1 MKFSELAI
9 YFDKIQQNSSRL
21 EITRILAELFNKLTP
36 DEIEKVVYLL
46 QGRVR
51 PAYEGID
58 FGMAEKTI
66 IKSCLSALNIEKNYF
81 EKEFKK
87 IGDLGKTIEK
97 FKNEIHSFEEGDL
110 EINKVYE
117 IFYRIATV
125 SGTGSQEIKTS
136 LLSQLIRQL
145 DPTSSRFL
153 VRLPTGIIRMGFSDM
168 TVLDAYSFMLSG
180 DKSWRPIIEKY
191 YHVRPELGYIGKLIK
206 QGGIN
211 SLKNIGPKVFT
222 PIIMMKAERMS
233 SAREILDQIGACL
246 VEPKF
251 DGFRCITGHTPIY
264 VKSKGYISVKDV
276 NINDE
281 VLTHKGTFEKVLFT
295 NKRLI
300 DKKEKLFKLHP
311 YLGDSIKITE
321 GHPILVFKNNKDE
334 WIPVEQIKTGDE
346 LIFPKPNLSE
356 FSKNGYID
364 KYFNLIDES
373 GYQKKIKINKDFYQF
388 LGFWLGDGFTN
399 EFHNTERVG
408 ITFNAKTEKNLAA
421 RYKKIIMNLF
431 QISKI
436 SEYSHDGGLT
446 LYWRDKPMRL
456 WLSQYFRREWKGK
469 NIPEWFSY
477 ISKENFLAFLNGWI
491 ESDGAI
497 SHGGGYKIVTKERD
511 VAAFAQLLGLRHG
524 VIIGLH
530 KIRVKIKSTNFIG
543 TYYELIIPG
552 TTRYAR
558 VLNDRIIIKVL
569 RNEKIKKDPRLNL
582 YNLQVKNNESY
593 CSGLVALHN
602 CQIHKKSNQIEI
614 FSRSLEKVTFMY
626 PDIVEG
632 LKKQVKASEIIIEGE
647 AIGYNPKT
655 KDFLPF
661 QETVQRKRKY
671 DIADKSKE
679 IPLKFFAFELLY
691 KNGKNYINEPF
702 FKRREILEESIITTK
717 NISVDTILIANQ
729 EEVVKEGR
737 LEAMFDEAV
746 KKNLEG
752 VLAKKKDGVYK
763 PGAREWNWIKY
774 KKSYSS
780 KINDTI
786 DCLVM
791 GYDYGK
797 GKRTVFGIGAFL
809 VGVLDEEKQNYLTIA
824 KIGTGLT
831 DEEWRELHLKSKIQM
846 TKSKPEN
853 YLVDKMMDCDV
864 WVTPSIVVEIR
875 ADEITKSPVHT
886 AGYALRF
893 PRLERFRDDKKP
905 EDVTS
910 LIELRSM
917 TSKHLQENYRILN
930 KK

>member
-1 MKFSELAI
+1 MLFSELAI

-66 IKSCLSALNIEKNYF
+66 IKSCLSALSIEKNYF

-97 FKNEIHSFEEGDL
+97 FKNEIHSFEEGDM

-168 TVLDAYSFMLSG
+168 TVLDAYSWMLSG
-180 DKSWRPIIEKY
+180 DKSCRPTIEKY

-206 QGGIN
+206 QGGID

-251 DGFRCITGHTPIY
+251 DGFRLQAHLKKSK
-264 VKSKGYISVKDV
+264 VKSQKS
-276 NINDE
+276 
-281 VLTHKGTFEKVLFT
+281 KVET
-295 NKRLI
+295 
-300 DKKEKLFKLHP
+300 
-311 YLGDSIKITE
+311 
-321 GHPILVFKNNKDE
+321 
-334 WIPVEQIKTGDE
+334 
-346 LIFPKPNLSE
+346 
-356 FSKNGYID
+356 
-364 KYFNLIDES
+364 
-373 GYQKKIKINKDFYQF
+373 KIK
-388 LGFWLGDGFTN
+388 L
-399 EFHNTERVG
+399 
-408 ITFNAKTEKNLAA
+408 
-421 RYKKIIMNLF
+421 
-431 QISKI
+431 
-436 SEYSHDGGLT
+436 
-446 LYWRDKPMRL
+446 
-456 WLSQYFRREWKGK
+456 
-469 NIPEWFSY
+469 
-477 ISKENFLAFLNGWI
+477 
-491 ESDGAI
+491 
-497 SHGGGYKIVTKERD
+497 
-511 VAAFAQLLGLRHG
+511 
-524 VIIGLH
+524 
-530 KIRVKIKSTNFIG
+530 
-543 TYYELIIPG
+543 
-552 TTRYAR
+552 
-558 VLNDRIIIKVL
+558 
-569 RNEKIKKDPRLNL
+569 
-582 YNLQVKNNESY
+582 
-593 CSGLVALHN
+593 
-602 CQIHKKSNQIEI
+602 
-614 FSRSLEKVTFMY
+614 FSRSLEDVTFMY

-655 KDFLPF
+655 REFLPF

-671 DIADKSKE
+671 DIADKTKE
-679 IPLKFFAFELLY
+679 IPLKYFAFELLY
-691 KNGKNYINEPF
+691 KNNKSFIDEPF
-702 FKRREILEESIITTK
+702 TERRKTLENTISTTK
-717 NISVDTILIANQ
+717 DLAIDVVLIANQ
-729 EEVVKEGR
+729 EEVSNENK
-737 LEAMFDEAV
+737 LEKMFDEAV

-797 GKRTVFGIGAFL
+797 GKRTTFGIGAFL

-831 DEEWRELHLKSKIQM
+831 DEEWRELKIKNQRSKI
-846 TKSKPEN
+846 KSKPTN
-853 YLVDKMMDCDV
+853 YKVDKQMECDV
-864 WVTPSIVVEIR
+864 WVMPSTVVEIK

-905 EDVTS
+905 EDSTS

-917 TSKHLQENYRILN
+917 TSKHLQENYRVLN